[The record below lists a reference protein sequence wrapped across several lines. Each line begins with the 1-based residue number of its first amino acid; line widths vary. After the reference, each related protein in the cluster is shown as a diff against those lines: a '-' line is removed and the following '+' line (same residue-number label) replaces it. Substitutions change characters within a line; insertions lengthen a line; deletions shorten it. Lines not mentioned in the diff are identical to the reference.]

1 METIVADIAIVQA
14 LQRSETIET
23 LVEHRI
29 FNTMRPEYDE
39 QEDKIPYIVVT
50 YEGMTNDNDNKDSI
64 EGDEDVERVNVLIV
78 AQDRVQLSNIIN
90 DYYAKDISKKL
101 GVSRLSFGTAEH
113 MEQLLHI
120 SPGAVSPMGLLFE
133 SAKDIRL
140 VLDEDLLKA
149 ENLGCHPCVNTASIR
164 LSMQDFLQKY
174 LPATGHTPTFV
185 SIPASYEE

>member
-1 METIVADIAIVQA
+1 MEKIVADIAIVQA
-14 LQRSETIET
+14 LQRSETVET

-90 DYYAKDISKKL
+90 EARTAIRDYL
-101 GVSRLSFGTAEH
+101 GGDAFDTYGIADYSVSASV
-113 MEQLLHI
+113 I
-120 SPGAVSPMGLLFE
+120 
-133 SAKDIRL
+133 
-140 VLDEDLLKA
+140 
-149 ENLGCHPCVNTASIR
+149 LGDWTVPCVYQSLNYTISTS
-164 LSMQDFLQKY
+164 LTQ
-174 LPATGHTPTFV
+174 
-185 SIPASYEE
+185 